1 MGIEKKLVIIGAGGH
16 GRVVADVAKLCG
28 YNEMIFLDDGASPL
42 SSGRIS
48 DYPIYR
54 DSFDFIVAIGNNSV
68 RRRLQ
73 SELSE
78 NGCTV
83 VALVHPSAV
92 IGSGV
97 VIGKGT
103 VVMAGAVIN
112 ADAVIGEGVI
122 VNTSSSVDHDCR
134 VGDFCHIS
142 VGARL
147 AGTVSVGDN
156 TMISAGA
163 VVINNTNVCNDC
175 IIGAGAVVIAD
186 IAESGLYIGVPAAKK
201 VSS

>member
-1 MGIEKKLVIIGAGGH
+1 MVIEKKLVIIGAGGH

-28 YNEMIFLDDGASPL
+28 YKEVVFLDDGASAL
-42 SSGRIS
+42 ASGKIS
-48 DYPIYR
+48 DYPAYG

-73 SELSE
+73 AQLLE
-78 NGCTV
+78 NNCRIAT
-83 VALVHPSAV
+83 LVHPSAV
-92 IGSGV
+92 VGSRV
-97 VIGKGT
+97 AIGKGT
-103 VVMAGAVIN
+103 VVMAGVVIN
-112 ADAVIGEGVI
+112 ADATIGDGVI
-122 VNTSSSVDHDCR
+122 VNTSASIDHDCR

-163 VVINNTNVCNDC
+163 VVINNTSVCNDC
-175 IIGAGAVVIAD
+175 IVGAGAVVIAD
-186 IAESGLYIGVPAAKK
+186 ITESGVYAGVP
-201 VSS
+201 SRRI